1 MIQKTIQIQ
10 EITVEELAEK
20 VSDKLV
26 VKNEKYLNELNAK
39 KEDTL
44 LTRKETALYL
54 RVSFPT
60 IDNWT
65 KKGILRAYYMG
76 NRVYYKKEE
85 IFKTL
90 ERNSSM
96 P

>member
-1 MIQKTIQIQ
+1 MIHKTIQIQ
-10 EITVEELAEK
+10 EIIVKELAEK

-26 VKNEKYLNELNAK
+26 LKIEKYLKELNAK
-39 KEDTL
+39 KDDTL
-44 LTRKETALYL
+44 ITRQEVASYL
-54 RVSFPT
+54 SISLQT
-60 IDNWT
+60 IHNWT
-65 KKGILRAYYMG
+65 KKGVLSVYYMG

-96 P
+96 S

>member
-39 KEDTL
+39 KDDTL
-44 LTRKETALYL
+44 ITRKEVVSYL